1 MMLFTDAGLAERDP
15 AIHARAPCFDASS
28 SFSVDELTVMLDP
41 RNDRLRGFAQPLK
54 LDEPVI
60 CP

>member
-1 MMLFTDAGLAERDP
+1 
-15 AIHARAPCFDASS
+15 
-28 SFSVDELTVMLDP
+28 MLDP